1 VLRISRLGEEDNGMI
16 LTLSVI
22 AGVLGT
28 LLLVCLFRV
37 LLGPTVPD
45 RVVALDALN
54 TMVIALMVVAG
65 LAFRELIYVDVAI
78 VYAMLSFVSTLYVS
92 GYLEGKS

>member
-1 VLRISRLGEEDNGMI
+1 MLRISRLGEEDNGMI

-22 AGVLGT
+22 AGVLGA

-65 LAFRELIYVDVAI
+65 LAFREVIYVDVAI

>member
-1 VLRISRLGEEDNGMI
+1 MLRISRLGEEDNGMI

>member
-1 VLRISRLGEEDNGMI
+1 MI

-22 AGVLGT
+22 AGVLGA

-65 LAFRELIYVDVAI
+65 LAFREVIYVDVAI

>member
-1 VLRISRLGEEDNGMI
+1 MI